1 MGQQM
6 REIRDAELE
15 GMPEM
20 AIIELSEVGT
30 VIIRQWRDCTKAS
43 LRCDQ

>member
-1 MGQQM
+1 MVQQM

-20 AIIELSEVGT
+20 ATIGLSEVGT
-30 VIIRQWRDCTKAS
+30 VIVGQWRDCTKAS
-43 LRCDQ
+43 LRWDQ